1 MPNHAASPNPHP
13 KPSPKP
19 ALKAKSIPNPR
30 GNQTRPQTNQPSP
43 ATPRTP
49 SGRFTPAFLPHPPQI
64 RPLTTMV

>member
-30 GNQTRPQTNQPSP
+30 GNQTRPQK
-43 ATPRTP
+43 
-49 SGRFTPAFLPHPPQI
+49 
-64 RPLTTMV
+64 